1 MEWSLSQAWV
11 QSLSHV
17 VGETISFTGGG
28 WDGLL
33 HMWWV
38 GWSLSHVV
46 GGMVSF
52 TCREWDG
59 FFDKWLVERSLSH
72 VLGGMVSLT
81 SGG

>member
-28 WDGLL
+28 WDGL
-33 HMWWV
+33 
-38 GWSLSHVV
+38 WSLSHVV

-59 FFDKWLVERSLSH
+59 FFDKWWVEQSLSH